1 MFSGILESDDV
12 LLSFQKKEVKN
23 QNEYPE
29 KRGESV
35 VIKNKKGINQN
46 QVTLLLVVIGRG
58 ISISKLQQEVEFL
71 RKIYMIF

>member
-35 VIKNKKGINQN
+35 VIKNKRGINQN
-46 QVTLLLVVIGRG
+46 QVTPLISCYSWG
-58 ISISKLQQEVEFL
+58 INISKLQ
-71 RKIYMIF
+71 

>member
-12 LLSFQKKEVKN
+12 LLNFQKKEVKN

-35 VIKNKKGINQN
+35 VIKNKRGINQN
-46 QVTLLLVVIGRG
+46 QVTLLISCYSLG
-58 ISISKLQQEVEFL
+58 INISKLQ
-71 RKIYMIF
+71 